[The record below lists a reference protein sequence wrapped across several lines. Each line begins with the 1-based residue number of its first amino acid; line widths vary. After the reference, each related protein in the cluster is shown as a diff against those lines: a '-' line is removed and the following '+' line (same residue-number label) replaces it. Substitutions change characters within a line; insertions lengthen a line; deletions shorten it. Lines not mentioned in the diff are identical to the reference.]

1 MRPDQT
7 GKSVETSAS
16 GAVDA
21 HGALVALVVSE
32 YHATVT
38 DGLEAGARDA
48 LSEAGWRDEDV
59 ETFLVPGAYELAQ
72 AAQRLAES
80 GRFGAV
86 VCLGC
91 LVRGET
97 PHFDYIAQAAAHGIM
112 RAAQETGVPVAFG
125 VLTTNS
131 IEEAMARSTPGPGNK
146 GREAAVAAVS
156 MVRLYARFGPR
167 DATAWE
173 DA

>member
-1 MRPDQT
+1 MRPDDT
-7 GKSVETSAS
+7 GKTAQTPAAGS
-16 GAVDA
+16 GDA
-21 HGALVALVVSE
+21 HSVPVALVVSE

-72 AAQRLAES
+72 AAQRVAET

-91 LVRGET
+91 LIRGET
-97 PHFDYIAQAAAHGIM
+97 PHFDYIAQAASHGIM
-112 RAAQETGVPVAFG
+112 RAAQKTGVPMAFG
-125 VLTTNS
+125 VLTTNTMD
-131 IEEAMARSTPGPGNK
+131 EALARSAAGPANK

-156 MVRLYARFGPR
+156 MVRLYARCGVR
-167 DATAWE
+167 GAEWDDA
-173 DA
+173 